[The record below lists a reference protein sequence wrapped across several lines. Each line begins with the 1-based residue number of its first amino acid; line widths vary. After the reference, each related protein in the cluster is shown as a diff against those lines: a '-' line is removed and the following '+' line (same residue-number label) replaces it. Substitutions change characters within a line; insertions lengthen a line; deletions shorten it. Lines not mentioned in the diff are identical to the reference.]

1 MRGLYWEHD
10 QTYRLKLLLR
20 RSIKRSM
27 TRRVLSL
34 RPKSEAAPTPAANDP
49 QAETG
54 APLLPS
60 EAVAGAILRRLCL
73 RAKYNGGE
81 VILQPALLYREHGAL
96 FLLAVTVSRDGKPPR
111 EPKLGTFRL
120 SGLADLGV
128 TGLTFEPATLHL
140 SSSPQSGWDVLAG
153 PVRPA
158 VERSASSHGHTR

>member
-1 MRGLYWEHD
+1 
-10 QTYRLKLLLR
+10 
-20 RSIKRSM
+20 M

-34 RPKSEAAPTPAANDP
+34 RPKPEAVLTPAANDP
-49 QAETG
+49 QTESVG
-54 APLLPS
+54 PPPLPS

-81 VILQPALLYREHGAL
+81 VILQPALLYREHDAL

-128 TGLTFEPATLHL
+128 TGVIFEPGALHL
-140 SSSPQSGWDVLAG
+140 SSSPQPGWDVVAG
-153 PVRPA
+153 PVRPT
-158 VERSASSHGHTR
+158 VERNTISYDRTR